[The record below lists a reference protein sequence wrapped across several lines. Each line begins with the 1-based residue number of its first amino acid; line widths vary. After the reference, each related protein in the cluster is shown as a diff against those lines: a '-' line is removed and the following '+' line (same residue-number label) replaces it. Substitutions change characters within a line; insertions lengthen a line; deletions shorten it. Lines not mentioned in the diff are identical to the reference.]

1 MYFVQRNE
9 LDLKARI
16 LKITAWNE
24 SFSNRISIREYCSYE
39 VHKDNPQWT
48 CFNLQASLEVKTFF
62 GFESL
67 VEKLAVKLYSSNLHK
82 VTIVVNC
89 YHYYCCGG
97 VGQGSNGVLYY

>member
-9 LDLKARI
+9 LDLKARV

-24 SFSNRISIREYCSYE
+24 SFSNRLSIREHCSYQ

-48 CFNLQASLEVKTFF
+48 SFNLQANLEVKTFF

-82 VTIVVNC
+82 VMTTVK
-89 YHYYCCGG
+89 YY
-97 VGQGSNGVLYY
+97 YYW

>member
-24 SFSNRISIREYCSYE
+24 SFANRLSIHEYCSYQ

-48 CFNLQASLEVKTFF
+48 SFNLQAKLEVKSFF

-82 VTIVVNC
+82 VTKCSSVWLLC
-89 YHYYCCGG
+89 RSYRARK
-97 VGQGSNGVLYY
+97 